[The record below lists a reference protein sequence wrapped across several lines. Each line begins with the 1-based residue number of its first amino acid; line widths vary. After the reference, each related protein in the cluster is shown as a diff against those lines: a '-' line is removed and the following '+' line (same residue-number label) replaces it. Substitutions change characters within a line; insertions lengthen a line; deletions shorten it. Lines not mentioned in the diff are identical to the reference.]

1 MNRIDVSVEELMERE
16 LLSAGREVKW
26 TFPVEIAGGDCL
38 VNSVVNCLDLIN
50 RRKVTCVTFVRL
62 AGRWRN

>member
-1 MNRIDVSVEELMERE
+1 MNRIDVSVEELMERG

-38 VNSVVNCLDLIN
+38 VNSE
-50 RRKVTCVTFVRL
+50 
-62 AGRWRN
+62 

>member
-1 MNRIDVSVEELMERE
+1 MGGLRYVGKERTVRARLLNRIDVSDEELMERG

-38 VNSVVNCLDLIN
+38 VNSE
-50 RRKVTCVTFVRL
+50 
-62 AGRWRN
+62 